1 MTEDEKYVE
10 LLWHGK
16 YNKIEL
22 SKRVPIDYPNLPF
35 QVVETVNKPRAK
47 GGINAT
53 LYPEEQ
59 WPENYPKDWKNK
71 LIWGDNKLVMSS
83 LLKQGYVGKINLIY
97 IDPPFYTGAD
107 FSYKIQVDDTKPIKK
122 EPSIIEQ
129 KAYKD
134 TWSGGI
140 ASYLKYM
147 YERLVL
153 MKELLAEN
161 GSIYVHLDW
170 HVSHYVKVMMD
181 EIFGY
186 ENFRS
191 EIIWKR
197 LTYKQTQVKGYGVIH
212 DVILYYVAGEDSTW
226 TDTRISYDEDR
237 LKKYFCWIETT
248 DGKNIKLSKSQLDG
262 KEPIPEGR
270 RFALNPIINVNPD
283 RPNLRYELFGF
294 TRTWK
299 YTKEKMMEYIKVG
312 KVFQPSKNS
321 LPQLKQ
327 YLDESTGM
335 KLNDLWLD
343 ISGVMGGSE
352 EYISF
357 DTQKPEALLKR
368 IILASSNPGDI
379 VADFF
384 CGSGTTLAVAE
395 KLGRRWIG
403 SDLSKYAIQ
412 VTRKRLLGIHNSK
425 DLLDEKKEKYGNPA
439 RPFEL
444 WNIGNYE
451 LAYWKENPEDYLT
464 FMIKLYNSKPLKG
477 FRYIHALKDN
487 RAVHI
492 GSSNSPVSMDEI
504 RNFITE
510 CIGNNFNKADVLGWE
525 WNYEVNELAK
535 KIAEREGVDLRLIQI
550 PNVNELKSALAD
562 TKFDLKLLKIPD
574 EVIEKNLIP
583 SVKFNELAYLKISK
597 MINGNEVSLK
607 IEDFN
612 LNPSPEVLE
621 VLKNL
626 KDSRQLIDYWAIDW
640 DYKGDTFH
648 NQWQSYRTKKDLKV
662 DYEAKHNYEQSGEYQ
677 IMVKVVDVFG
687 NDTNKILKVKI

>member
-1 MTEDEKYVE
+1 MAEDEKYVE

-47 GGINAT
+47 GGINAA
-53 LYPEEQ
+53 LYPENQ

-71 LIWGDNKLVMSS
+71 LLWGDNKLVMSS
-83 LLKQGYVGKINLIY
+83 LLKQGYAGKINLIY

-107 FSYKIQVDDTKPIKK
+107 FSYEIQVDDTEPIPK

-129 KAYKD
+129 RAYKD
-134 TWSGGI
+134 TWGGGI

-153 MKELLAEN
+153 MKELMAEN
-161 GSIYVHLDW
+161 GSIYVHLGW
-170 HVSHYVKVMMD
+170 HVGHYVKVMMD

-186 ENFRS
+186 DNFRNQ
-191 EIIWKR
+191 IIWH
-197 LTYKQTQVKGYGVIH
+197 YPDNFQG
-212 DVILYYVAGEDSTW
+212 
-226 TDTRISYDEDR
+226 
-237 LKKYFCWIETT
+237 
-248 DGKNIKLSKSQLDG
+248 
-262 KEPIPEGR
+262 
-270 RFALNPIINVNPD
+270 NVNRFPI
-283 RPNLRYELFGF
+283 NHNIVLF
-294 TRTWK
+294 
-299 YTKEKMMEYIKVG
+299 YTKSNDFIFNRIKIPLKENV
-312 KVFQPSKNS
+312 KRPSRVWDSENNS
-321 LPQLKQ
+321 LKIKRNEDGSPIYIEYSEKYIDDVWDIPQR
-327 YLDESTGM
+327 STVLPASKEFTG
-335 KLNDLWLD
+335 
-343 ISGVMGGSE
+343 
-352 EYISF
+352 YP
-357 DTQKPEALLKR
+357 TQKPEELLKR
-368 IILASSNPGDI
+368 IILSSSNKGDI

-384 CGSGTTLAVAE
+384 CGSGTALAVAE

-412 VTRKRLLGIHNSK
+412 VTRKRLLDIHNSK
-425 DLLDEKKEKYGNPA
+425 DLLNEKKERYSNPA

-492 GSSNSPVSMDEI
+492 GSSYSPVSMDEI

-510 CIGNNFNKADVLGWE
+510 CIENNFNKADVLGWE

-535 KIAEREGVDLRLIQI
+535 KIAEKEGIDLRLIQI
-550 PNVNELKSALAD
+550 PNVNELKSALAG

-574 EVIEKNLIP
+574 EIIEKNLIP
-583 SVKFNELAYLKISK
+583 SVKFNELAYLKISTK
-597 MINGNEVSLK
+597 VNGKEVSLK

-662 DYEAKHNYEQSGEYQ
+662 DYEAKHNYEQDGEYQ

-687 NDTNKILKVKI
+687 NDTNKILKVRI

>member
-1 MTEDEKYVE
+1 MAEDEKYIE

-22 SKRVPIDYPNLPF
+22 SKRVPIDYSNLPF

-53 LYPEEQ
+53 LYPEDQ

-83 LLKQGYVGKINLIY
+83 LLKQGYAGKINLIY

-107 FSYKIQVDDTKPIKK
+107 FYYEIQVDDTKPIPK

-129 KAYKD
+129 RAYKD

-170 HVSHYVKVMMD
+170 HVGHYVKVMMD

-186 ENFRS
+186 DNFIND
-191 EIIWKR
+191 IIWSYQGAGAPKKGFKHKHDIILLYSKSEEFFFSDENTR
-197 LTYKQTQVKGYGVIH
+197 EPMTEKTKLKFTMIDEQGRKYKQYKH
-212 DVILYYVAGEDSTW
+212 S
-226 TDTRISYDEDR
+226 
-237 LKKYFCWIETT
+237 
-248 DGKNIKLSKSQLDG
+248 DGT
-262 KEPIPEGR
+262 
-270 RFALNPIINVNPD
+270 
-283 RPNLRYELFGF
+283 YH
-294 TRTWK
+294 
-299 YTKEKMMEYIKVG
+299 
-312 KVFQPSKNS
+312 
-321 LPQLKQ
+321 KQ
-327 YLDESTGM
+327 YLDETEGMRLRDVWEISTIQSWNE
-335 KLNDLWLD
+335 KL
-343 ISGVMGGSE
+343 V
-352 EYISF
+352 

-403 SDLSKYAIQ
+403 ADLSKYAIQ
-412 VTRKRLLGIHNSK
+412 VTRKRLLDIHNSK
-425 DLLDEKKEKYGNPA
+425 DLLDEKKERYGNPA

-477 FRYIHALKDN
+477 FRYIHALKEN

-510 CIGNNFNKADVLGWE
+510 CIENNFNKADVLGWE

-535 KIAEREGVDLRLIQI
+535 KIAEKEGIDLRLIQI
-550 PNVNELKSALAD
+550 PNVNELKSALAG

-574 EVIEKNLIP
+574 EIIEKNLIP
-583 SVKFNELAYLKISK
+583 SVRFNELAYLKISTK
-597 MINGNEVSLK
+597 VNGKEVSLK

-621 VLKNL
+621 FLKNL

-662 DYEAKHNYEQSGEYQ
+662 DYEAKHNYEQDGEYQ

>member
-1 MTEDEKYVE
+1 MAEDEKYIE

-16 YNKIEL
+16 YNKSEL
-22 SKRVPIDYPNLPF
+22 GKRVPMDYPNLPF

-47 GGINAT
+47 GGLNAT
-53 LYPEEQ
+53 LFPEDQ

-83 LLKQGYVGKINLIY
+83 LLKQGYAGKISLIY

-107 FSYKIQVDDTKPIKK
+107 FSYKTQVDDTEIKK

-129 KAYKD
+129 RAYKD
-134 TWSGGI
+134 TWNGGI
-140 ASYLKYM
+140 ASYLKYF

-153 MKELLAEN
+153 MKELLADN

-181 EIFGY
+181 ELFGY
-186 ENFRS
+186 ENFQR
-191 EIIWKR
+191 EIIWR
-197 LTYKQTQVKGYGVIH
+197 IGWVSGYKSKTLNWIRNH
-212 DVILYYVAGEDSTW
+212 DTILYYVKNSEDFVFNKEYIPYPK
-226 TDTRISYDEDR
+226 DYKRR
-237 LKKYFCWIETT
+237 
-248 DGKNIKLSKSQLDG
+248 DGSL
-262 KEPIPEGR
+262 PEGVGY
-270 RFALNPIINVNPD
+270 PIEDTWNCSDID
-283 RPNLRYELFGF
+283 ILDSIQIKSFSTEKTGF
-294 TRTWK
+294 
-299 YTKEKMMEYIKVG
+299 I
-312 KVFQPSKNS
+312 
-321 LPQLKQ
+321 
-327 YLDESTGM
+327 
-335 KLNDLWLD
+335 
-343 ISGVMGGSE
+343 
-352 EYISF
+352 
-357 DTQKPEALLKR
+357 TQKNENLLKR
-368 IILASSNPGDI
+368 IINASSNPGDI

-412 VTRKRLLGIHNSK
+412 VTRKRLLDIHNSK
-425 DLLDEKKEKYGNPA
+425 DLLDEKKERYGNPA

-477 FRYIHALKDN
+477 FRYIHASKDN

-492 GSSNSPVSMDEI
+492 GSSYSPVSMDEV

-510 CIGNNFNKADVLGWE
+510 CIDNNFNKADVLGWE

-535 KIAEREGVDLRLIQI
+535 KIAEREGIDLRLIQI
-550 PNVNELKSALAD
+550 PNVNELKSALAG

-574 EVIEKNLIP
+574 QIIEKDLIP
-583 SVKFNELAYLKISK
+583 SVKFNELAYLKIST
-597 MINGNEVSLK
+597 MVNGKELSLQ

-626 KDSRQLIDYWAIDW
+626 KDTMQLIDYWAIDW

-662 DYEAKHNYEQSGEYQ
+662 DYEAKHIYEQDGEYQ

>member
-1 MTEDEKYVE
+1 MAEDKKYVE
-10 LLWHGK
+10 LLWHDK

-22 SKRVPIDYPNLPF
+22 GKRVPIDRPNLPF

-47 GGINAT
+47 GGVNTT
-53 LYPEEQ
+53 LFPEDQ

-83 LLKQGYVGKINLIY
+83 LLKQGYAGKINLIY

-107 FSYKIQVDDTKPIKK
+107 FSYKTQVDDTEIEK

-129 KAYKD
+129 RAYKD

-153 MKELLAEN
+153 IKELLAEN
-161 GSIYVHLDW
+161 GSIYVHLDE

-186 ENFRS
+186 DNFQR
-191 EIIWKR
+191 EIIWR
-197 LTYKQTQVKGYGVIH
+197 IGWISGYKSSAKNWIRNH
-212 DVILYYVAGEDSTW
+212 DTILYYSTNH
-226 TDTRISYDEDR
+226 DNFIFNKVYISYPHDYKR
-237 LKKYFCWIETT
+237 R
-248 DGKNIKLSKSQLDG
+248 DGKK
-262 KEPIPEGR
+262 PEGPGY
-270 RFALNPIINVNPD
+270 PIEDTWNCSEID
-283 RPNLRYELFGF
+283 SLDSIQIMSFSSEKTGF
-294 TRTWK
+294 
-299 YTKEKMMEYIKVG
+299 Y
-312 KVFQPSKNS
+312 
-321 LPQLKQ
+321 
-327 YLDESTGM
+327 
-335 KLNDLWLD
+335 
-343 ISGVMGGSE
+343 
-352 EYISF
+352 
-357 DTQKPEALLKR
+357 TQKNENLLKR

-412 VTRKRLLGIHNSK
+412 VTRKRLLDIHNSK
-425 DLLDEKKEKYGNPA
+425 DLLNEKKERYGNPA

-451 LAYWKENPEDYLT
+451 LAYWRENPQDYLS
-464 FMIKLYNSKPLKG
+464 FMIKLYEAKPLNG
-477 FRYIHALKDN
+477 FRYIHATKGP

-492 GSSNSPVSMDEI
+492 GPSSSPVSMDEI
-504 RNFITE
+504 KNFIIE
-510 CIGNNFNKADVLGWE
+510 CINNNFEKADVLGWE

-535 KIAEREGVDLRLIQI
+535 KLAEREGLDLRLIQI
-550 PNVNELKSALAD
+550 PNVNELKSALSG
-562 TKFDLKLLKIPD
+562 TNFDLKLLKIPD
-574 EVIEKNLIP
+574 QVIEKNLIP

-597 MINGNEVSLK
+597 SVSGKELILK

-621 VLKNL
+621 AL
-626 KDSRQLIDYWAIDW
+626 KDLKDTRQLIDYWAIDW

-662 DYEAKHNYEQSGEYQ
+662 EYEAKHVYDENGEYQ
-677 IMVKVVDVFG
+677 VMVKVVDVFG
-687 NDTNKILKVKI
+687 NDTNKVLKVKI